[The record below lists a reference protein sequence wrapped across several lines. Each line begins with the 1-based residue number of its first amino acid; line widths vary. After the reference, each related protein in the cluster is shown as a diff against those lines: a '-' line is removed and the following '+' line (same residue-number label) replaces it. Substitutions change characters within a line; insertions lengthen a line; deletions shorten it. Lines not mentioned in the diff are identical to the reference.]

1 MGLET
6 YRKKRDFSRTSE
18 PSGPPPKKRMAPR
31 KAGATRT
38 KRGPAAAKAPMF
50 VIQKH
55 AARRLHYDFRLEMDG
70 VLKSWAVPKGPSLDP
85 KEKRLAVQVED
96 HPIDYADFEGTIPRG
111 EYGAGNVIV
120 WDRGVWAPSGDPH
133 EGLARGKLKIT
144 LAGEKL
150 RGGFTLVRMGGRKG
164 GDGSWLLMKEA
175 DAEARPLAEGDALEE
190 RPESVITS
198 RTLDDM
204 ATGQDVKPTKRAASG
219 PDPARI
225 EGARQ
230 APLPRTPEPQLATL
244 VDRAPVG
251 PGWVYELKYDGY
263 RVLASIEDGE
273 ARFVTRNGK
282 DWSRKFV
289 ALKDAVESL
298 PLKSAVLDG
307 EVAVLRS
314 DGTTDFQALQ
324 NALRQGNQAKLVY
337 FVFDLLYLDGQD
349 LRGARLGDRKAAL
362 AQVLAAAPAA
372 IRYSDHLEGDGTEVR
387 ERACKLALE
396 GVIAKRI
403 GGKYHAGR
411 AHDWLKLKCQHR
423 QELVIGGYTDPSGS
437 RAGFGALLIGV
448 HDAKGQLMFSGKTG
462 TGFTAATLRD
472 LHEKLQS
479 LETPRSPFVSPPR
492 MRGVHWVEPK
502 LVAEVQFT
510 GWTQDGR
517 LRHPSF
523 LGLREDRKAV
533 GIVRE
538 VPQRLDAEDESGEGE
553 AMAGRKAGASNG
565 ASGGKK
571 QAAKAAAPGGAKSKG
586 AAARSAPGKDDG
598 IAGVRLSHPDK
609 VLYPEDGHT
618 KRDLAHYYEAVAD
631 HILPHVADRPMTLVR
646 CPEGLGKPSFFQ
658 KHASQGLHEAV
669 RPVPITDKGGPDTY
683 MAIDSLAGLIA
694 FVQMGALELHVWG
707 SRTDRLEQPDRLVFD
722 LDPAP
727 ELSWVAVMD
736 GARAVRAWLE
746 DLGLV
751 SYVKTTGG
759 KGLHVV
765 VPITRGRA
773 DWDEAKAFT
782 KAVATAMA
790 TENPTLYTAIIT
802 KARRTNKIFIDYLRN
817 GRGATAVAAFSSR
830 ARPGATVSTPL
841 HWDELDAKLDPGELT
856 ITTVPRRLAR
866 LRKDAWEG
874 FSSVRQ
880 SITAEMKRR
889 VGMTP

>member
-18 PSGPPPKKRMAPR
+18 PSGPPPEKRMAPR
-31 KAGATRT
+31 RAGATRGRT
-38 KRGPAAAKAPMF
+38 KRATTAAKAPMF

-85 KEKRLAVQVED
+85 NEKRLAVEVED
-96 HPIDYADFEGTIPRG
+96 HPLDYADFEGTIPRG

-120 WDRGVWAPSGDPH
+120 WDRGVWAPAGDPH
-133 EGLARGKLKIT
+133 EGLAQGKLKIT

-190 RPESVITS
+190 RPESVITA

-204 ATGQDVKPTKRAASG
+204 AAGRDEAPTKRAASG

-230 APLPRTPEPQLATL
+230 GPLPRTPEPQLATL

-263 RVLASIEDGE
+263 RVLASIEGGE

-282 DWSRKFV
+282 DWSRRFA

-298 PLKSAVLDG
+298 PLKSAILDG
-307 EVAVLRS
+307 EVAVLRP

-324 NALRQGNQAKLVY
+324 NALREGSQAKLVY
-337 FVFDLLYLDGQD
+337 FVFDLLYLDGHD

-362 AQVLAAAPAA
+362 AQLLAAAPAA
-372 IRYSDHLEGDGTEVR
+372 IRYSDHLEGDGAEVH
-387 ERACKLALE
+387 ERACKLSLE

-411 AHDWLKLKCQHR
+411 THDWLKLKCELR

-437 RAGFGALLIGV
+437 RAGFGALLVGV
-448 HDAKGQLMFSGKTG
+448 HDSKGQLTFSGKIG
-462 TGFTAATLRD
+462 TGFTAMTLRD

-479 LETPRSPFVSPPR
+479 LDAPRSPFVSPPR
-492 MRGVHWVEPK
+492 MRGVHWVQPK

-510 GWTQDGR
+510 GWTEDGR

-523 LGLREDRKAV
+523 QGLREDRKAV

-538 VPQRLDAEDESGEGE
+538 VPRRLGPEDESSEGE
-553 AMAGRKAGASNG
+553 AMAGRKAGANS
-565 ASGGKK
+565 AKK
-571 QAAKAAAPGGAKSKG
+571 AAPGGAKSK
-586 AAARSAPGKDDG
+586 ATAARGARGKDDT
-598 IAGVRLSHPDK
+598 IAGVRLSHPDR
-609 VLYPEDGHT
+609 VLYPEQGIT
-618 KRDLAHYYEAVAD
+618 KRALAHYYEEVAD
-631 HILPHVADRPMTLVR
+631 HILPHLVDRPLTLVR
-646 CPEGLGKPSFFQ
+646 CPAGQGKPCFFQ
-658 KHASQGLHEAV
+658 KHTSQGLSEAV
-669 RPVPITDKGGPDTY
+669 RTVPITDKSGPDLY
-683 MAIDSLAGLIA
+683 MAIDSLEGLITL
-694 FVQMGALELHVWG
+694 VQMGALELHVWG
-707 SRTDRLEQPDRLVFD
+707 SRTDRLEQPDRLVLD

-727 ELSWVAVMD
+727 DLSWGAVMD
-736 GARAVRAWLE
+736 GARAVRAWLQ

-751 SYVKTTGG
+751 SFVKT
-759 KGLHVV
+759 KERA
-765 VPITRGRA
+765 PYGRA
-773 DWDEAKAFT
+773 PAFDEPALVTRPSLPARPSLL
-782 KAVATAMA
+782 TAA
-790 TENPTLYTAIIT
+790 SRRSASPCDAAASTYTT
-802 KARRTNKIFIDYLRN
+802 VSGPRPRVYLAPRPD
-817 GRGATAVAAFSSR
+817 ACSASR
-830 ARPGATVSTPL
+830 ASTSRAMP
-841 HWDELDAKLDPGELT
+841 
-856 ITTVPRRLAR
+856 V
-866 LRKDAWEG
+866 
-874 FSSVRQ
+874 
-880 SITAEMKRR
+880 
-889 VGMTP
+889 